1 MGLSIPYYFETY
13 TQKNGRGPIQ
23 TDSVVLN
30 NILNSIFHTAAAV
43 ALLLTLLL
51 DNTIPG
57 SDEERGLQH
66 MMSLVK
72 GPDGEKVI
80 EDWWED
86 DHMNKVGSLMCAVVS
101 VA

>member
-1 MGLSIPYYFETY
+1 MGLSIPYYFETVL
-13 TQKNGRGPIQ
+13 QKDGRGPIR
-23 TDSVVLN
+23 TDSTVLN

-66 MMSLVK
+66 MLSLVK
-72 GPDGEKVI
+72 GPDGEKVVG
-80 EDWWED
+80 DWWED
-86 DHMNKVGSLMCAVVS
+86 NHLNRVS
-101 VA
+101 MLKQ